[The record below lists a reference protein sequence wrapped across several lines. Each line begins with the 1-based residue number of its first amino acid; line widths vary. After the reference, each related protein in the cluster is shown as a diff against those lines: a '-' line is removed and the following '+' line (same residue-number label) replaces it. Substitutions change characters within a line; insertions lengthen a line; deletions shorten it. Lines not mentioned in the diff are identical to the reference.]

1 MWLESEAG
9 SGSTF
14 HFTVSLAVP
23 FAPGVSTRLPAPE
36 MLHGLAVLVVDDNAT
51 NRRILY
57 ETLAAWKMRPV
68 LADSGAS
75 ALLTLRQHA
84 GAGERFALL
93 LLDAQMPGMD
103 GFTLAR
109 QIQEDPEIAG
119 PRIMML
125 SSLDLGAIQPEL
137 RQSGHYLVKPVT
149 RPNLLN
155 AILRVLGGGSRQHV
169 LPRGAVPSAAGR
181 SLRVLLA
188 DDNAVNRK
196 VASRLLE
203 KQGHTV
209 ELACDG
215 AEALAAFAHDS
226 FDLILMDVQM
236 PVMNGYDATRAIRA
250 QERGTPQH
258 ISIVALTAHAIKGD
272 REICLAAGMD
282 DYLGKPIRPAELAAV
297 LERWRPTPKQTPVA
311 PDEPTPA
318 HR

>member
-1 MWLESEAG
+1 
-9 SGSTF
+9 
-14 HFTVSLAVP
+14 
-23 FAPGVSTRLPAPE
+23 
-36 MLHGLAVLVVDDNAT
+36 
-51 NRRILY
+51 
-57 ETLAAWKMRPV
+57 
-68 LADSGAS
+68 
-75 ALLTLRQHA
+75 
-84 GAGERFALL
+84 
-93 LLDAQMPGMD
+93 MD

-250 QERGTPQH
+250 QERGTPRH